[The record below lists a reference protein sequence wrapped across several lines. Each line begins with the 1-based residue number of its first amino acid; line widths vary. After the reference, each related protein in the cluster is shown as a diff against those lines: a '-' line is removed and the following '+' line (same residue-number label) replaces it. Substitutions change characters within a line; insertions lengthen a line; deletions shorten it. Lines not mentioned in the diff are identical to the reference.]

1 MSRRVETAEPSEPR
15 RVQVVTTKS
24 LSHLLEMRLRELR
37 AKGIPYDVIDL
48 DGDGAFE
55 AGAEE

>member
-1 MSRRVETAEPSEPR
+1 MSLRIQTGEPSEPR
-15 RVQVVTTKS
+15 RVQVVTTKG

>member
-37 AKGIPYDVIDL
+37 AKGMPYRIVDL
-48 DGDGAFE
+48 DGDGCIE
-55 AGAEE
+55 VDAEE